1 MTQLVD
7 VSEPGAFETALFN
20 PFLQEVR
27 ADPWPLCHRL
37 RERDPVYE
45 SPFGFYVL
53 TGYADSLKVLRD
65 PRFSVDPRNIE
76 QLPGGSIPDVL
87 GPGQRGLD
95 HMMLFVDPPD
105 HTRLRALVNK
115 AFNPRVV
122 ERMRPRIQQIVDDAL
137 DRAEREGGMD
147 MIANFAYL
155 LPVTVICDLL
165 GIPGD
170 DRGRFRAWV
179 LEITPILDPL
189 VPLTN
194 VDRIAEAGAA
204 LVDYFDGLIAR
215 RRADPGDD
223 LVSELV
229 RAEEE
234 GERLSAEELRA
245 TCVLLLIAG
254 HETTMNLIGN
264 GTLAL
269 LRARD
274 QLERLAAEPSL
285 IRSAV
290 EELVRH
296 DGPGLLTART
306 ALEDVE
312 VRGHLIRKGKVA
324 LVLIAAANRD
334 PEQFPDPDRLDLGRD
349 PNRHLAFSAGP
360 HFCIGATLAR
370 AESQIAFGRL
380 VDRFP
385 SIELAEE
392 PRWRHTVT
400 FRGLESLRVTI

>member
-1 MTQLVD
+1 MAESTD
-7 VSEPGAFETALFN
+7 VLEPGAFEATLFN

-27 ADPWPLCHRL
+27 ADPWPLCRRL

-45 SPFGFYVL
+45 SPFGFFIL

-76 QLPGGSIPDVL
+76 QLPGGSLPDAL

-95 HMMLFVDPPD
+95 DMMLFVDPPD

-115 AFNPRVV
+115 ALNARVV
-122 ERMRPRIQQIVDDAL
+122 ERMRPRIREIVDRLLDAA
-137 DRAEREGGMD
+137 AERGRMD
-147 MIANFAYL
+147 VIADFAYR

-165 GIPGD
+165 NIPED
-170 DRGRFRAWV
+170 DRGRFRNWV

-189 VPLTN
+189 VPLGN
-194 VDRIAEAGAA
+194 IDRMAEAGAS
-204 LVDYFDGLIAR
+204 LVDYFDRLIAHR
-215 RRADPGDD
+215 RSHLGTD

-234 GERLSAEELRA
+234 GERLSTEELRA
-245 TCVLLLIAG
+245 TCILLLIAG

-269 LRARD
+269 LSARD
-274 QLERLAAEPSL
+274 QLDRLAADPSL
-285 IRSAV
+285 TKSAV
-290 EELVRH
+290 EELLRH

-312 VRGHLIRKGKVA
+312 VGDHLIPRGRVA

-334 PEQFPDPDRLDLGRD
+334 PQQFPDPERLDLGRD

-360 HFCIGATLAR
+360 HFCVGAALAR
-370 AESQIAFGRL
+370 AEAQIAFSGL
-380 VDRFP
+380 VRRFP
-385 SIELAEE
+385 GMAVARE
-392 PRWRHTVT
+392 PRWRSTVT
-400 FRGLESLRVTI
+400 FRGLESLEVVV